1 MSAPSRRAALR
12 AALHESVRAIA
23 IMLIPLMGA
32 LAVFVTAYIFVLQPI
47 LLTGKLA
54 GLTLLDRLT
63 GPRRARQARLTFEQ
77 ARDRSGDEAA
87 FLAAALDERLATAE
101 AAARAVPQRSEL
113 GWRRL
118 LIRALL
124 AQAVVIGVVSLLAA
138 WALGGPLSA
147 ALAWEALLVGLKVGG
162 LLGLLCLLLALSAA
176 TTATVEARLARRAF
190 SLEAERVR
198 DIFEVAGGLTLVEHE
213 ALRGALSDDEALR
226 GALTRS
232 PWGLDR
238 RAHPRRDD
246 PVEV

>member
-12 AALHESVRAIA
+12 AALRDVARGLAILA
-23 IMLIPLMGA
+23 IPLMAAMA
-32 LAVFVTAYIFVLQPI
+32 LMATFTLFVLQP
-47 LLTGKLA
+47 LWLTGKLA

-118 LIRALL
+118 LSRALL
-124 AQAVVIGVVSLLAA
+124 AQAIVIGVVSLLAA

-162 LLGLLCLLLALSAA
+162 LLGLICLLLALSVA
-176 TTATVEARLARRAF
+176 TTATAEARLARRAF

-232 PWGLDR
+232 PWGASR
-238 RAHPRRDD
+238 SAPREDER
-246 PVEV
+246 

>member
-1 MSAPSRRAALR
+1 MSGPSRRAALL
-12 AALHESVRAIA
+12 AAFNESVRAIA

-32 LAVFVTAYIFVLQPI
+32 LAVFVTAYIFLLQPI
-47 LLTGKLA
+47 LLTAKLA

-77 ARDRSGDEAA
+77 ARARSADEAA

-101 AAARAVPQRSEL
+101 AAARAVPRRGEL
-113 GWRRL
+113 GPRRL
-118 LIRALL
+118 VTRALI

-138 WALGGPLSA
+138 RALGGPLSA
-147 ALAWEALLVGLKVGG
+147 ALVWEALLVGLKVGG
-162 LLGLLCLLLALSAA
+162 LIGLVCLLFAISAA
-176 TTATVEARLARRAF
+176 TSATAEARLARRAF

-213 ALRGALSDDEALR
+213 ELRGALSDDEALR

-232 PWGLDR
+232 PWGASR
-238 RAHPRRDD
+238 SAPREDER
-246 PVEV
+246 